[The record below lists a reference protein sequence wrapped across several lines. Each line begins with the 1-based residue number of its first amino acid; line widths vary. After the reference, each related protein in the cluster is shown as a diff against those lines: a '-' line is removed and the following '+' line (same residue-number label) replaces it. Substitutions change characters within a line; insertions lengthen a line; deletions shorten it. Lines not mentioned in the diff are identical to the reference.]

1 MFNPFRYIADFLHLV
16 SFLILI
22 LKIRKTRNCLG
33 LSFRTQE
40 IYLAVFC
47 VRYIDLFMY
56 FVSVYNTSMKLLYI
70 SSTVFI
76 IYLMKFKKPYC
87 LSYDSA
93 SDDFPHYKFIYTG
106 AAVLALLVHT
116 DLAPF
121 ELGWSYS
128 IWLEA
133 LAIIPQLHM
142 LQKIKDVENITSNYV
157 GALGVYRFFYI
168 VSWIYKYSLTGDV
181 CWTSLLGGIV
191 QTILYADFL
200 YYYII
205 SLKSGKGMSL
215 GV

>member
-16 SFLILI
+16 SFLIPHFKNTAKPEIAQDYHSEPKKSILQCSVSDTLI
-22 LKIRKTRNCLG
+22 YSL
-33 LSFRTQE
+33 
-40 IYLAVFC
+40 
-47 VRYIDLFMY
+47 
-56 FVSVYNTSMKLLYI
+56 YNTSMKLLYI